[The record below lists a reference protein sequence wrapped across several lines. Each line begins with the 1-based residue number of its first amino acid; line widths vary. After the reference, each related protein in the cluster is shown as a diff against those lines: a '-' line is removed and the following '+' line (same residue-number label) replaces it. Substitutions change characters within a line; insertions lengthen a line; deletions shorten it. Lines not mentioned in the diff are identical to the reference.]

1 MNAVEEGVSVDEAL
15 KALTINSARI
25 MGIDKRVG
33 SLEKGKDAD
42 LVVLSGLPFA
52 GGSRVEAV
60 FVNGNVA
67 WQH

>member
-1 MNAVEEGVSVDEAL
+1 
-15 KALTINSARI
+15 

-52 GGSRVEAV
+52 GGTTVEAV
-60 FVNGNVA
+60 VINGAIA
-67 WQH
+67 WKR